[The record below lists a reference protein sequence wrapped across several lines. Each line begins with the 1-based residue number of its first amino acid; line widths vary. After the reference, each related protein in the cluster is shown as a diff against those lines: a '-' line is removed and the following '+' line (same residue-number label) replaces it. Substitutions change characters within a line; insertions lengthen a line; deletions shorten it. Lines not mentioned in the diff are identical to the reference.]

1 VQNQISELKDHY
13 IVCGFGRIGRII
25 SNELAADDIDFVVIE
40 QDPAIIEQ
48 IESKNYLFLEM
59 DATSEEALLK
69 AGILKA
75 KGIATAC
82 APMPTMFSLH

>member
-1 VQNQISELKDHY
+1 M
-13 IVCGFGRIGRII
+13 
-25 SNELAADDIDFVVIE
+25 
-40 QDPAIIEQ
+40 
-48 IESKNYLFLEM
+48 ESKNYLFLEM